1 MVIDIVA
8 RESAGHLV
16 HIVRRARERHRIAVA
31 RLHERVQAGE
41 ILHRGVKAGEIF
53 ARAVH
58 ERLLAE
64 NDVPV
69 AVVRDLVA
77 LGEHAADEA
86 VVVLRAALLVAVN
99 VRVMVKAHAAPRGA
113 AELAGLVGVVG
124 ARVADDVEAAARAV
138 LRQRVEQ
145 HVRERPAI
153 EPVRR
158 RGQAHRPVVKRHGAD
173 APRRVH
179 ALDAPGIA
187 DIVFFCGHDE
197 LLDDLFALLSYF
209 NDPGHDRSPLSK

>member
-1 MVIDIVA
+1 M
-8 RESAGHLV
+8 
-16 HIVRRARERHRIAVA
+16 
-31 RLHERVQAGE
+31 QAGK

-113 AELAGLVGVVG
+113 AELSGLVGVVG

-145 HVRERPAI
+145 HVRERPAV

-158 RGQAHRPVVKRHGAD
+158 RGQAHRPSSNVMAQM
-173 APRRVH
+173 RRV
-179 ALDAPGIA
+179 
-187 DIVFFCGHDE
+187 VCT
-197 LLDDLFALLSYF
+197 
-209 NDPGHDRSPLSK
+209 RSMRRV

>member
-8 RESAGHLV
+8 GEAAGHLV

-31 RLHERVQAGE
+31 RLHERVQAAE
-41 ILHRGVKAGEIF
+41 ILHRGVKAGEVF

-58 ERLLAE
+58 KRLLAE

-86 VVVLRAALLVAVN
+86 VVVLRTALLVAVN
-99 VRVMVKAHAAPRGA
+99 VRIMVKAHAAPRGA

-124 ARVADDVEAAARAV
+124 ARIADDVKAASGAV

-145 HVRERPAI
+145 DVRERAAVK
-153 EPVRR
+153 PVRR

-173 APRRVH
+173 APGRLH
-179 ALDAPGIA
+179 ALNAPGVA

-197 LLDDLFALLSYF
+197 FLDDLFALFPDF
-209 NDPGHDRSPLSK
+209 NDPRHDRSPLSK

>member
-1 MVIDIVA
+1 
-8 RESAGHLV
+8 
-16 HIVRRARERHRIAVA
+16 
-31 RLHERVQAGE
+31 VQAAE

-77 LGEHAADEA
+77 LGEHTADEA

-124 ARVADDVEAAARAV
+124 ARIADDVKAAARAV

-145 HVRERPAI
+145 DVRKRTA
-153 EPVRR
+153 
-158 RGQAHRPVVKRHGAD
+158 VKPIR
-173 APRRVH
+173 
-179 ALDAPGIA
+179 
-187 DIVFFCGHDE
+187 
-197 LLDDLFALLSYF
+197 
-209 NDPGHDRSPLSK
+209 